1 MPRLAFGRS
10 GGHDPLRPAE
20 SLNHSRSSSLHGFP
34 APNEIIGKRV
44 RWARKLIGNVRS
56 GVMTGNEGVAM
67 REIVTYIFG
76 LALLGNACLFVPQAL
91 AIWRKKSDEGVS
103 LVTFGGFCI
112 LQVIGVVH
120 GVYEHDN
127 SLIVGLGASFL
138 TCGTVTLLTIVY
150 RLRRLRGAA

>member
-1 MPRLAFGRS
+1 M
-10 GGHDPLRPAE
+10 HDPGCPILRLLSGEGWDRTIVPVLPFCQLANPLPRSLAPLLPDSPPSAIISRCASRARRGE
-20 SLNHSRSSSLHGFP
+20 S
-34 APNEIIGKRV
+34 
-44 RWARKLIGNVRS
+44 
-56 GVMTGNEGVAM
+56 AM
-67 REIVTYIFG
+67 REIVTYVFG

-103 LVTFGGFCI
+103 LITFGGFCI

-120 GVYEHDN
+120 GFYEHDN

-150 RLRRLRGAA
+150 RLRRLRAVA